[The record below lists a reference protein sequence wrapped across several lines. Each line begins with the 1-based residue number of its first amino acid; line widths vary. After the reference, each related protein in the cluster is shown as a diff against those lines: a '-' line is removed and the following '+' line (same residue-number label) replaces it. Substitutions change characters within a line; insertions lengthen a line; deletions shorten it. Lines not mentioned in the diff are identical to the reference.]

1 MGLRYSDTTAPR
13 PQTTDA
19 SLLSVLR
26 EFAVCCGEAADRRDP
41 EKEELPGIGNI
52 QAVSRN

>member
-1 MGLRYSDTTAPR
+1 MGLRYSEITAPR